1 MVDEL
6 IGKHLGGYEILSRI
20 GRGGMATVYLALQTS
35 MNRHVAIKLL
45 PRDQMKDDSY
55 LQRFEREV
63 NIVARLEHRNIVPV
77 YDHGMHD
84 DQPYIVMRYMSA
96 GSIDDLLRDG
106 PLPPEKIL
114 SLIEQIASALDYAHS
129 KNVLHRDLK
138 PSNVLL
144 DDDGGAYITDF
155 GIARMLGN
163 EGQGSTITTQG
174 VVGTP
179 SYMSPEQ
186 AQGQPLDSR
195 SDLYSLGIML
205 FEMATGRRPFQ
216 NETPYSIAVMQVT
229 TPPPP
234 PRSINPKLTTAVEQ
248 VIYKTLKKKPDERYQ
263 TATQLAES
271 LKMAIERPADFSGHD
286 TQRPFRKP
294 AASLQV
300 TQPNPVQQ
308 GNTVPSQPMQYQQP
322 VPMQQQPLPS
332 PTPLYPPPTSSGSL
346 PVRSSTGL
354 RQRIKKKGDG
364 NMWMSIFIGAL
375 LGCGMLTIV
384 VILLAMI
391 VNNVMNGS
399 SSEIIDPTAATR
411 SNSASV
417 EDATDSPQ
425 SSIKEESAA
434 TPNATRSTSSLS
446 PLKSQL
452 IFFAN
457 RGEDFEIYRHNLN
470 NQDEVQLTSDTSAN
484 MFPVASPDGQ
494 RIAFQSDRD
503 GDFDLYTVN
512 PNGGALVKVIK
523 NDVDDFTPAWSPDGE
538 WLAFASDTR
547 NDGALDLFIVRPDG
561 TDLRQV
567 LTNGRRNST
576 PRWSPDGK
584 SLVFTTGAADNAS
597 TWEIALLDLA
607 TGHTR
612 KLTENNVRDAW
623 GEFSPDGE
631 QIVYIT
637 GNEGVTAL
645 ARLTVNSAQEP
656 DIVYAGAAGEYM
668 WNPRYSLNG
677 EYILLNI
684 GSMEDPT
691 GRLYVMK
698 ADGSDIRYVSL
709 EKGLYV
715 SWLP

>member
-96 GSIDDLLRDG
+96 GSIDDLLREG
-106 PLPPEKIL
+106 PLPPEKML
-114 SLIEQIASALDYAHS
+114 SLIEQIASALDYAHT

-155 GIARMLGN
+155 GIARMLGS

-186 AQGQPLDSR
+186 AQGQPLDGR
-195 SDLYSLGIML
+195 SDVYALGIML

-263 TATQLAES
+263 TGAQLAES

-294 AASLQV
+294 AASLQA
-300 TQPNPVQQ
+300 TQPNPVQM
-308 GNTVPSQPMQYQQP
+308 GNTVPSQPMQYQPP
-322 VPMQQQPLPS
+322 VPMPQQPMPS
-332 PTPLYPPPTSSGSL
+332 PTSLYPPPTSSGSL

-354 RQRIKKKGDG
+354 RQRIKKKQGG
-364 NMWMSIFIGAL
+364 NMWVSIFIGAL

-384 VILLAMI
+384 VILLAMV
-391 VNNVMNGS
+391 VNSVMNGS
-399 SSEIIDPTAATR
+399 TESIDSTPETGSNPASIDGVTESPQNSVKSED
-411 SNSASV
+411 
-417 EDATDSPQ
+417 DATPD
-425 SSIKEESAA
+425 
-434 TPNATRSTSSLS
+434 ATRSTSSLS
-446 PLKSQL
+446 PLKAQL
-452 IFFAN
+452 IFFAD
-457 RGEDFEIYRHNLN
+457 RGEDFEIFRHDLN

-484 MFPVASPDGQ
+484 MFPVGSPDGQ
-494 RIAFQSDRD
+494 RVAFQSDRD
-503 GDFDLYTVN
+503 GDFDIYTVN

-523 NDVDDFTPAWSPDGE
+523 NDVDDVMPSWSPDGA

-547 NDGALDLFIVRPDG
+547 ADGTLDLFIVRPDG
-561 TDLRQV
+561 TDLRRV
-567 LTNGRRNST
+567 LTNERRNSN
-576 PRWSPDGK
+576 PRWSPDGN
-584 SLVFTTGAADNAS
+584 SLVFTTGAADDAS
-597 TWEIALLDLA
+597 TWEIALLDVA
-607 TGHTR
+607 TGHMR
-612 KLTENNVRDAW
+612 KLTENDVRDAW
-623 GEFSPDGE
+623 AEFSPDGE

-637 GNEGVTAL
+637 GNEGVTAV
-645 ARLTVNSAQEP
+645 ARLTVDSAQEP
-656 DIVYAGAAGEYM
+656 EIVYAGSAGEYM
-668 WNPRYSLNG
+668 WNPRYSLDG
-677 EYILLNI
+677 TYILLHL
-684 GSMEDPT
+684 GSLEDPA
-691 GRLYVMK
+691 GRLYVMQ
-698 ADGSDIRYVSL
+698 ADGTNIKYVSL
-709 EKGLYV
+709 EKGLYA